1 MENKKTV
8 IKYIARAGYAAKLVA
23 YCMLGVLVIMSA
35 LSSFQQEH
43 PTKRDVFQ
51 ELAQQPYGAIMIWLI
66 IVGFVCYAIWRW
78 VQSSLNPEDSSE
90 GWKAIIRRIFYVISG
105 AIYLSGAYLAYR
117 VVSADSSGTSSDN
130 KERWTRQLMEHD
142 WGVWVVGAIGVIV
155 IVFAFIQFKNAWK
168 QDFMDKFDCDNMS
181 GSEQD
186 TCKTV
191 GRFGFLARGIVYVIV
206 GGFFVR
212 SALTHDPDK
221 VIGLQQ
227 AFQTIVEQPFGQ
239 ILLTITGVCLFSF
252 GIFCGFEA
260 RYRAV
265 E

>member
-1 MENKKTV
+1 MKDKKTLFKF
-8 IKYIARAGYAAKLVA
+8 ISRTGYASKLVA
-23 YCMLGVLVIMSA
+23 YCMLGALVIMSA
-35 LSSFQQEH
+35 LSWFQQDH

-51 ELAQQPYGAIMIWLI
+51 ELAQQPFGSIMIWLI
-66 IVGFVCYAIWRW
+66 IAGFVCYAIWRW
-78 VQSSLNPEDSSE
+78 AQAFLNPEESS
-90 GWKAIIRRIFYVISG
+90 GDWKGIIRRVFYAISG
-105 AIYLSGAYLAYR
+105 VIYLSGAYLAYR
-117 VVSADSSGTSSDN
+117 VVSADSSGGSTDN
-130 KERWTRQLMEHD
+130 KERWTRLLMEYN
-142 WGVWVVGAIGVIV
+142 WGVWVVGAIGLTVM
-155 IVFAFIQFKNAWK
+155 VFAVIQFKNAWK

-181 GSEQD
+181 DSEQH
-186 TCKTV
+186 TCKTA

-212 SALTHDPDK
+212 SAITHDPDK

-239 ILLTITGVCLFSF
+239 ILLTITGLCLFLF
-252 GIFCGFEA
+252 GVFCGFEA